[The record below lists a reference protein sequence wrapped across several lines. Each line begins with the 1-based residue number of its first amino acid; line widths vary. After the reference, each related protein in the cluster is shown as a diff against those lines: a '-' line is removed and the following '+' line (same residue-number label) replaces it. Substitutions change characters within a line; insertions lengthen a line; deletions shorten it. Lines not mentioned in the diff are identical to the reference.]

1 MVSARVP
8 INLFRPGAGGLPP
21 YLAGR
26 DQELEKIKPLEESL
40 RDGSTPSRDVVLYG
54 PRGNG
59 KTVLMKEFLRRA
71 ARKDKGIPNLQVIRL
86 TPNQIRD
93 LPALCRHLVLERPGR
108 KLLDRIKS
116 VKQLDLTLSETR
128 MPGMAISFET
138 PAETRLLP
146 EILRD
151 RGRAGP
157 TVIAVDEAHVLE
169 QEVGQELLN
178 LVQALRDDRECP
190 VLLMLAGTPG
200 LRAHLG
206 SMNATFWDRC
216 RKIPVCLLNE
226 REAAEALVQ
235 PLRQYGVAFEQDA
248 LQEVL
253 AETNGYPY
261 FVQLWGAALT
271 QELAQGQRITQSC
284 VSRARPA
291 FEEEKSA
298 YYAERYDE
306 IKRRGVLGAA
316 EAIAPL
322 FASHTNRVDEDDVLS
337 AMEEDSAAG
346 EPAISESLIRL
357 IQLGYIWG
365 DAAEGYL
372 SGVPS
377 LMEYVESH
385 ANGMR
390 NSLGGIMGPGA

>member
-1 MVSARVP
+1 
-8 INLFRPGAGGLPP
+8 
-21 YLAGR
+21 
-26 DQELEKIKPLEESL
+26 
-40 RDGSTPSRDVVLYG
+40 
-54 PRGNG
+54 
-59 KTVLMKEFLRRA
+59 MKEFLRRA

-116 VKQLDLTLSETR
+116 VKQLDFKLSETG

-169 QEVGQELLN
+169 HEVGQELLN
-178 LVQALRDDRECP
+178 LVQALRDERECP

-206 SMNATFWDRC
+206 AMNATFWDRC

-226 REAAEALVQ
+226 SDAAEALAQ
-235 PLRQYGVAFEQDA
+235 PLEKYGVAFDQDA

-253 AETNGYPY
+253 GESNGYPY

-271 QELAQGQRITQSC
+271 QDLTQGQRITQSC
-284 VSRARPA
+284 VDRARPA

-306 IKRRGVLGAA
+306 IKRPGVLGAA
-316 EAIAPL
+316 ELVAPL
-322 FASHTNRVDEDDVLS
+322 FTGHSNRVDEDDVLS
-337 AMEEDSAAG
+337 AMDEHAVGG
-346 EPAISESLIRL
+346 EPNSTEFLTHL
-357 IQLGYIWG
+357 VQLGYIWG
-365 DAAEGYL
+365 DAADGYL
-372 SGVPS
+372 SGIPS
-377 LMEYVESH
+377 LMDYVESR

-390 NSLGGIMGPGA
+390 NTLGGIMGPGV